1 MEIVKNNPT
10 GIKKAAQY
18 IREGKLVVWPSI
30 VWYGLCT
37 NAYNPES
44 VERVYRAKRRDPQEA
59 LLMLTLG
66 IDDARRYG
74 KLNDIVLR
82 LIECFWP
89 GFLGVIVEKNPETVP
104 DFVTAGKDSVLLASL
119 DGLGHDLPYLA
130 GVPVVSSSCNIS
142 GTPPA
147 ISMDEVIEFIRNAG
161 EHIDIVIDGPISPI
175 NRPTTI
181 VDTTVTPPKIIRK
194 GVVHERSIQKVVPE
208 ITIEERTK

>member
-1 MEIVKNNPT
+1 METVKNNPI
-10 GIKKAAQY
+10 GIEKAAQC

-37 NAYNPES
+37 NAHNPES
-44 VERVYRAKRRDPQEA
+44 VGRLYRAKRRDQQEA

-74 KLNDIVLR
+74 EFNDIALR
-82 LIECFWP
+82 LVERFWP
-89 GFLGVIVEKNPETVP
+89 GFLGVIVKKNRESVP

-119 DGLGHDLPYLA
+119 DGLGYDLPYLA

-147 ISMDEVIEFIRNAG
+147 ISMDEVREFVCNTGDRIDVVIE
-161 EHIDIVIDGPISPI
+161 GPISPI

-181 VDTTVTPPKIIRK
+181 VDTTVIPPKIIRE
-194 GVVHERSIQKVVPE
+194 GVVHERSIRKVVPQ
-208 ITIEERTK
+208 IVIG